1 MRHGFVHQAVLA
13 DHPSLADFQ
22 AYVCGVP
29 ALCRAARKDFR
40 AAGLPV
46 REFFIDTFTTQ
57 ADIAA
62 ARPQ

>member
-1 MRHGFVHQAVLA
+1 MLE
-13 DHPSLADFQ
+13 DHPSLEDVQ

-46 REFFIDTFTTQ
+46 REFFIDAFTTQ
-57 ADIAA
+57 ADIAGGKA
-62 ARPQ
+62 Q